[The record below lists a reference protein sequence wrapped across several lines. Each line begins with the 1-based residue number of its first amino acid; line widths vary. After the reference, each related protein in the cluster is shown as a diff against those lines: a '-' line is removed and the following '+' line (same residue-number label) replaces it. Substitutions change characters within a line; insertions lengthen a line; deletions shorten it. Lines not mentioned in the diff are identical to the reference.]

1 MNWGGPEFIIAI
13 IAIGTLGG
21 VIKTA
26 IRARHGF
33 DDPRPHGSK
42 RRARQGEVSGQDAE
56 ALAALKLENRQLRE
70 KLELH
75 ENRLIS
81 LERIVTDPGY
91 DVARQIEALRHD
103 PGTPLAM
110 PTRTQETVR

>member
-1 MNWGGPEFIIAI
+1 MDFGGPTFVLAI
-13 IAIGTLGG
+13 IGMAMFAG
-21 VIKTA
+21 VFKSA
-26 IRARHGF
+26 IRARHGI
-33 DDPRPHGSK
+33 DDSRSRGRQ
-42 RRARQGEVSGQDAE
+42 RRDAQPSMQDAD

-91 DVARQIEALRHD
+91 DVARQIEQLRD
-103 PGTPLAM
+103 TTPLPAF
-110 PTRTQETVR
+110 TRDRTTA